1 MSGVKMEIN
10 EKEARLIFQMG
21 QENYD
26 NGLLNQE
33 MLEFI
38 QKMSAN
44 MCHVDVSK
52 WDYIFSADK
61 TKIIESKDR

>member
-1 MSGVKMEIN
+1 MEIN

-38 QKMSAN
+38 QKISAN

-52 WDYIFSADK
+52 WDYIFSADQ
-61 TKIIESKDR
+61 TKIIEPKDK

>member
-1 MSGVKMEIN
+1 MSGVKMKIN

-38 QKMSAN
+38 QKISAN

-61 TKIIESKDR
+61 IKIIESKDR

>member
-1 MSGVKMEIN
+1 
-10 EKEARLIFQMG
+10 MG
-21 QENYD
+21 QNSYEK
-26 NGLLNQE
+26 GLLNQE

-38 QKMSAN
+38 QKISAN

-52 WDYIFSADK
+52 WDYIFSADQ

>member
-1 MSGVKMEIN
+1 MVIN
-10 EKEARLIFQMG
+10 EKEARLIFHMG
-21 QENYD
+21 QHIYEG
-26 NGLLNQE
+26 GLLTKE

-52 WDYIFSADK
+52 WDYIFNADK
-61 TKIIESKDR
+61 TNIIEPKDK

>member
-1 MSGVKMEIN
+1 MVIN

-21 QENYD
+21 QDSYD
-26 NGLLNQE
+26 HGLLSQE

-52 WDYIFSADK
+52 WDYIFNADK
-61 TKIIESKDR
+61 TNIIEPKDK

>member
-1 MSGVKMEIN
+1 MVIN

-21 QENYD
+21 QDNYD
-26 NGLLNQE
+26 NELLNQE

-38 QKMSAN
+38 QKVSAN

-52 WDYIFSADK
+52 WDYIFSADN
-61 TKIIESKDR
+61 TKIIESKDK

>member
-1 MSGVKMEIN
+1 MEIN

-21 QENYD
+21 QNSYEK
-26 NGLLNQE
+26 GLLKQD

-38 QKMSAN
+38 QKVSAN

-52 WDYIFSADK
+52 WDYIFSADQ